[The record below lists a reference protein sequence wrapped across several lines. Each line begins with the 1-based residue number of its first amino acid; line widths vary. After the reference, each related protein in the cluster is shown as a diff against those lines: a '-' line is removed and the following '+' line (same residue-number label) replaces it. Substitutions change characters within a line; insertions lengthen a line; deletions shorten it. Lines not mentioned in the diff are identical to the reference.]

1 MRNSTRFWVC
11 GILSMATAA
20 AFFAATLYVS
30 IRYLAKPHGIM
41 DWTVQLT
48 GATIA
53 GIIGFFL
60 MWGHWQSPV
69 GEKASKPPE
78 SGDAVGKAKPNT
90 SPSS

>member
-1 MRNSTRFWVC
+1 
-11 GILSMATAA
+11 MATAA

-30 IRYLAKPHGIM
+30 IRYLAKPHGFM

-53 GIIGFFL
+53 AVIGFFL

-69 GEKASKPPE
+69 DDNNSAS
-78 SGDAVGKAKPNT
+78 SGAGNTVGKTKPNT
-90 SPSS
+90 SPSN

>member
-1 MRNSTRFWVC
+1 
-11 GILSMATAA
+11 MATAA

-53 GIIGFFL
+53 AVIGFFL

-69 GEKASKPPE
+69 GDDLSSSA
-78 SGDAVGKAKPNT
+78 GAGNAVGRTKTNT

>member
-1 MRNSTRFWVC
+1 M
-11 GILSMATAA
+11 GTAL

-30 IRYLAKPHGIM
+30 IRYLAKPHGFM

-53 GIIGFFL
+53 AVIGFFL

-69 GEKASKPPE
+69 HGDDAIASNADTV
-78 SGDAVGKAKPNT
+78 SAKVQSHP
-90 SPSS
+90 